1 MPGSQVGEV
10 RPIQFEQNMLPVF
23 QWHHENPEEKN
34 SCYSR
39 VFQLPQGNSIR
50 EDVMTSLLVTALR
63 TNAFEQLRT
72 TEQLGYCVF
81 TFEGEVRGVSHF

>member
-1 MPGSQVGEV
+1 MPDNQVGEV
-10 RPIQFEQNMLPVF
+10 RPIQFEEKVLPVF

-39 VFQLPQGNSIR
+39 VYQVPQGNSIW
-50 EDVMTSLLVTALR
+50 EDVMTTLLVTALR

-81 TFEGEVRGVSHF
+81 TFPGEVRGVASF